1 MASAECNGE
10 ILITEWL
17 PLLGF
22 FNSLTRPTSEISVV
36 YQFKFVRFCIS
47 AALSAYFSR
56 LKGFQFAYNETS
68 YQINTLL
75 VSMTCVMGPGDR
87 RTRSLHNTHKDLIVF
102 GVNWSRHCVNMGQKV
117 YFSWYSVLMNIP
129 LMCFY
134 KKGWQISIRYWLPS
148 YGLEGKAAVCW
159 AALQSR

>member
-1 MASAECNGE
+1 MASAGCNGE

-22 FNSLTRPTSEISVV
+22 FHSLTRPVSEISVV
-36 YQFKFVRFCIS
+36 CQSKFVRCCIS

-56 LKGFQFAYNETS
+56 LKSFQFAYKETN

-87 RTRSLHNTHKDLIVF
+87 RTRPLHSMHEDLIVF

-117 YFSWYSVLMNIP
+117 YLSWYPMLMNIP

-134 KKGWQISIRYWLPS
+134 KKGWQIFLRYWLPS
-148 YGLEGKAAVCW
+148 YGLEGKAAFHW